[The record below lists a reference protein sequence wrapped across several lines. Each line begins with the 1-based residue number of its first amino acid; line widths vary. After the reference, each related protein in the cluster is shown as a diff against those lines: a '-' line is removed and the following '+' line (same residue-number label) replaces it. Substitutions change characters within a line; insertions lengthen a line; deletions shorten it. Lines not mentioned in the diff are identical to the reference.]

1 MKMDTI
7 TLTIVLLG
15 VATVVL
21 SAVAAVIFFRTNP
34 RHSVSNML
42 SRALGWQLIGEMI
55 IGLGTLVFSVATW
68 AGWLETWPEMVKS
81 FIRFAMFFAT
91 SSTTWHLL
99 RTIKR
104 IH

>member
-1 MKMDTI
+1 MDTI

-15 VATVVL
+15 VSTVVL
-21 SAVAAVIFFRTNP
+21 SAVAAIVFFRTHP
-34 RHSVSNML
+34 KHSVSKL
-42 SRALGWQLIGEMI
+42 LARALGWQLVGELI

-68 AGWLETWPEMVKS
+68 AGWLPVWPEYIKS
-81 FIRFAMFFAT
+81 GIRFAMFFAT

-104 IH
+104 IS